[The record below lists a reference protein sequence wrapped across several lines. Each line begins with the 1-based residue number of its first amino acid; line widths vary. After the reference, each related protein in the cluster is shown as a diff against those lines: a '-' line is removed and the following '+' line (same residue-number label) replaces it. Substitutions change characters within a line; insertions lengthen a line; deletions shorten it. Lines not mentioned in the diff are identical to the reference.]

1 MVVIDLIY
9 AAVVSF
15 LISIVIGPFVISWFR
30 KLEFGQNVRKVGP
43 ERHLD
48 KAGIPTMGGVIII
61 FAVLL
66 STLAFAEPTI
76 EIVLAL
82 FVTLSY
88 GLLGLLDD
96 VIKILAE
103 RSLGLRAWQKILGQI
118 LAALAVGLVAVTKL
132 DLGTEILVPYLLINI
147 DLGQLFIP
155 FVIMVI
161 VGTSNAVNLTDGL
174 DGLAAGVT
182 IIVTITYAYMA
193 FKFGNQDL
201 AIFATSI
208 AGACL
213 GFSWFNSHPAQVFMG
228 DTGSLALGGA
238 LAVISVLTRTELFLL
253 IIGGVYVIE
262 AVSVIL
268 QVGYYKLTQG
278 QRIFKMS
285 PLHHHFELEGW
296 QEAKVVIRFWILAI
310 ILSLLG
316 LLGLF
321 QLG

>member
-1 MVVIDLIY
+1 MIDLIY